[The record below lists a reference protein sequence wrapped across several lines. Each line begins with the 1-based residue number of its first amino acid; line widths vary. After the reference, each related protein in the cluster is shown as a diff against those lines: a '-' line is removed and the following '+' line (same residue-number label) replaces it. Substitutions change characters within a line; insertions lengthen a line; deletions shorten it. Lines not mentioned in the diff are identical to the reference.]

1 MMPDKDK
8 ISDGKLR
15 ELGIKDNK
23 YEITLK
29 FEGDEVF
36 LIAAVLLVMA
46 KFGFRDPAEFIKFI
60 IHQFNKTLASLIFNG
75 NSDPDKKETMH

>member
-1 MMPDKDK
+1 MSDKDRV
-8 ISDGKLR
+8 SDDKLR

-23 YEITLK
+23 YEVTLK

-60 IHQFNKTLASLIFNG
+60 IHQFNKTLAGLIFSG